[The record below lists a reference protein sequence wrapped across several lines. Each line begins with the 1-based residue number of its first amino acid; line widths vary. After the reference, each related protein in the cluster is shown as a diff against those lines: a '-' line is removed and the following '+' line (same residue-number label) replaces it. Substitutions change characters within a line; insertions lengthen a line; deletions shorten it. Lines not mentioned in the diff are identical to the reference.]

1 MKSDPPS
8 LMSER
13 GPIEPSPLTK
23 NIRIEILTF

>member
-1 MKSDPPS
+1 MKSNPPPS
-8 LMSER
+8 MIEQ